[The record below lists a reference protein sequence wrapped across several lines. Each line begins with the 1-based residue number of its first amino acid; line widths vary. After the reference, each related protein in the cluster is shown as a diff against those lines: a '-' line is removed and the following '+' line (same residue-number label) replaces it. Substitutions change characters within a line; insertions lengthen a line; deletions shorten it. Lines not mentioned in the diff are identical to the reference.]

1 MERLDSYGRTA
12 GIAGSVIALAIWAGI
27 NVQVGETD
35 VLISTSLFILLPA
48 LLALFS
54 TMIRH
59 MKLLLVA
66 SFWSLPMTLYFT
78 LAANHLFKL
87 AIAAPVLCFIAAFV
101 LLAAARRS
109 A

>member
-1 MERLDSYGRTA
+1 MVAERLDSYGRTA

-27 NVQVGETD
+27 NVQVGETG

-59 MKLLLVA
+59 VKLLLVLVSA
-66 SFWSLPMTLYFT
+66 HDAVLY
-78 LAANHLFKL
+78 
-87 AIAAPVLCFIAAFV
+87 VGGESSV
-101 LLAAARRS
+101 
-109 A
+109 